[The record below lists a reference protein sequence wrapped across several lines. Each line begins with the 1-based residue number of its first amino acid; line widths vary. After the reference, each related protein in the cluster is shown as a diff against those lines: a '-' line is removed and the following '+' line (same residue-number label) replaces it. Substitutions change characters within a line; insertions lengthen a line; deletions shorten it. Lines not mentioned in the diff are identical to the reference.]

1 MQNKYGFNPRKC
13 NSASTLSGS
22 IEKDLSKTIISLPT
36 NNGHVELFEK
46 TLTGAFSSVN
56 THLSFDT
63 EILLPNIENP
73 DKYNLKDYSCKV
85 RYNPKLDGEK
95 KYSNNRVNFKI
106 LKLDENN
113 QYGYAMTKPMP
124 AGSIKKR
131 VPSWREFNLLLETVD
146 LDDSIVHL
154 FVVDNFLT
162 IKTQP
167 RSKRYTMKYVRP

>member
-1 MQNKYGFNPRKC
+1 
-13 NSASTLSGS
+13 
-22 IEKDLSKTIISLPT
+22 
-36 NNGHVELFEK
+36 
-46 TLTGAFSSVN
+46 
-56 THLSFDT
+56 
-63 EILLPNIENP
+63 
-73 DKYNLKDYSCKV
+73 
-85 RYNPKLDGEK
+85 
-95 KYSNNRVNFKI
+95 
-106 LKLDENN
+106 
-113 QYGYAMTKPMP
+113 MTKPMP